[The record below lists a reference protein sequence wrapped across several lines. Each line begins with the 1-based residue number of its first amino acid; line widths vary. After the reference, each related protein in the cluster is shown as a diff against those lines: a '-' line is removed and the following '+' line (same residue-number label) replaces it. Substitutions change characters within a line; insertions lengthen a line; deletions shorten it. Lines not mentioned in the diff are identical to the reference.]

1 MQKSESSIEKVSTL
15 LGKSDVDA
23 ELIKEVEEIIEKCE
37 FSRFAPKAQTAEV
50 ATNLYNETVKVIVE
64 IENLINSKKKK

>member
-1 MQKSESSIEKVSTL
+1 
-15 LGKSDVDA
+15 
-23 ELIKEVEEIIEKCE
+23 VEGIIEKCE
-37 FSRFAPKAQTAEV
+37 FSRFAPQAQNAEV